1 MREHG
6 KSARK
11 RAWRTV
17 RTESSVGYIV
27 AVAEDETRSVR
38 SPELT
43 AGDVDDAIVA
53 ARRGGRLSSSSLYE
67 KELTNASSPARL
79 ETKPLPE
86 QFPSFQAPLQR
97 GNAFL

>member
-27 AVAEDETRSVR
+27 AVAEDETKSVR

-43 AGDVDDAIVA
+43 AGDVDDAMVESEEKSA
-53 ARRGGRLSSSSLYE
+53 SPSSWRSMSKRRS
-67 KELTNASSPARL
+67 
-79 ETKPLPE
+79 PLPV
-86 QFPSFQAPLQR
+86 
-97 GNAFL
+97 

>member
-43 AGDVDDAIVA
+43 AGDVDDAMV
-53 ARRGGRLSSSSLYE
+53 GNGEFVVVVVE
-67 KELTNASSPARL
+67 KEQNEFAAVGDD
-79 ETKPLPE
+79 E
-86 QFPSFQAPLQR
+86 FV
-97 GNAFL
+97 